1 MTLSQSLSPAQLKA
15 GLIKA
20 SSLAWVL
27 DARVVTENQRILE
40 FDKHRYLIDLY
51 ADESADIAV
60 RKSAQNG
67 GSVCFILKS
76 LHAAAYKGD
85 NVIYVLPTQNIVKD
99 FVEPKV
105 NPLISSNPKVAAL
118 ISKDSV
124 SLKQIGKRY
133 IYFKGASSEREAI
146 AISGDLLVL
155 DELDRMPDMG
165 VVNTYDS
172 RLQASLHPRRWRL
185 SNPSGVGQGID
196 QAFYDGN
203 QMHWF
208 VRCRACGH
216 EWFIDDLRGELNH
229 YLDDERLVFAC
240 GKCHEPLS
248 DHDRQM
254 GRWVAAFPN
263 RERHSY
269 WLSQLMVPY
278 VSAARIVEQRNES
291 STEFYHNF
299 VLGKAY
305 TPSDLVISRET
316 ILRAC
321 MPSVI
326 PKVGVA
332 MGVDQKA
339 SEMEYVA
346 ATAQGIFAYGR
357 AKSWEEIE
365 ALKLQWGATLVMDA
379 MPYNTGPRLLS
390 QKYPDAYMCYFKDS
404 RGMDILDW
412 KQGTVYADR
421 TRLLDLVAKEITDC
435 KLVFRMHPYDL
446 EEYIA
451 DWQNIY
457 RTVVEEADGRQKV
470 TWLKK
475 DNKESDF
482 SFATA
487 YMRIALSQQL
497 AHGDLNLVEPSP
509 LEPNKTDAILPDGT
523 TLTTLNE
530 SVADTFA
537 EM

>member
-1 MTLSQSLSPAQLKA
+1 MDS
-15 GLIKA
+15 
-20 SSLAWVL
+20 
-27 DARVVTENQRILE
+27 RVVTENQRILE

-51 ADESADIAV
+51 ADESPDIAV
-60 RKSAQNG
+60 KKSAQNG
-67 GSVCFILKS
+67 GSVCMILKGI
-76 LHAAAYKGD
+76 HAAGYGGD

-105 NPLISSNPKVAAL
+105 NPLINSNKPIASL

-146 AISGDLLVL
+146 AISGDLLIL

-172 RLQASLHPRRWRL
+172 RLQASLRPRRWRL

-196 QAFYDGN
+196 QAYTDSN

-208 VRCRACGH
+208 VKCRKCAH
-216 EWFIDDLRGELNH
+216 EWFIDDVPDGPNH
-229 YLDDERLVFAC
+229 YLDTERVQFVC
-240 GKCHEPLS
+240 GKCHAPLS
-248 DHDRQM
+248 DYDRQT
-254 GRWVAAFPN
+254 GRWVAAYPN
-263 RERHSY
+263 RERHGY

-278 VSAARIVEQRNES
+278 VSAQRIIDQKNES
-291 STEFYHNF
+291 SAEFYHNF

-305 TPSDLVISRET
+305 TPSDLIVSRET

-321 MPSVI
+321 MPSII

-339 SEMEYVA
+339 SEMEWVA
-346 ATAQGIFAYGR
+346 GTSRGIFAYGR

-365 ALKLQWGATLVMDA
+365 HMKLTWGATLVMDA

-390 QKYPDAYMCYFKDS
+390 RKYPNAYMCYFKDS
-404 RGMDILDW
+404 KGLDLLDW
-412 KQGTVYADR
+412 KDGVVYADR
-421 TRLLDLVAKEITDC
+421 TRLLDLVAKEITDA
-435 KLVFRMHPYDL
+435 KLLFRMHPYEL

-457 RTVVEEADGRQKV
+457 RTVTEEPDGRQKV
-470 TWLKK
+470 EWLKK

-487 YMRIALSQQL
+487 YFRIALSQQL
-497 AHGDLNLVEPSP
+497 SHGEMQLIEPESAP
-509 LEPNKTDAILPDGT
+509 NNKTDEIMRDGS
-523 TLTTLNE
+523 TLTALNE
-530 SVADTFA
+530 MVSDTFA
-537 EM
+537 QMDQIE